1 MHVGKNFSGERVVFR
16 VFSLAN
22 LGQDFRQ
29 EGDGSLERGR
39 SDEMR
44 LGLETT
50 DVDVGC
56 ANEHV
61 LPDRQVQDFHQV
73 Q

>member
-1 MHVGKNFSGERVVFR
+1 MHVGKNLAGERVVFR

-29 EGDGSLERGR
+29 EGDGSLGRGR
-39 SDEMR
+39 SDEMG

-50 DVDVGC
+50 DVGC